1 MALAKDLCHLTV
13 ICSGELLED
22 GAEPSNSPISG
33 RDLAGLHCLVL
44 DTSVFWKR

>member
-1 MALAKDLCHLTV
+1 MALAKDLCHLMV

-22 GAEPSNSPISG
+22 GVEPSNSPISG

-44 DTSVFWKR
+44 DTSIFWKR